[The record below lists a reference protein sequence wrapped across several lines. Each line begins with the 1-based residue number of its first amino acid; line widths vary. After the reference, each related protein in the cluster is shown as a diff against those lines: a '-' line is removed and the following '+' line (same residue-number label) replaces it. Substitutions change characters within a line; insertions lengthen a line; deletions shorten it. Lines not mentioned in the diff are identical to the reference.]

1 MKSNILFLIFFLIT
15 GLLYSNNF
23 EPIYYRNAFTGE
35 QKGKVSWEE
44 QRDLKNPKGKV
55 IYGTKLVLSKNRY
68 IQGEPIQYRLYAF
81 PKNNKSFLTRGLQDA
96 QFTIRGENSL
106 YIGTTFKYASLHL
119 FNEIKRNYVIL
130 PYPLLKLQGM
140 LRKSEFLASDSSN
153 IYYYFPNYPELQFKI
168 KPGKY
173 WIKLEIKEIIRD
185 AFRYTK
191 IDQYAYKT
199 TKIEKGDTLTIMPG
213 STVVYIDTVPDS
225 EKEAFGLYKAGRYKD
240 LVTRYPKSVYAAP
253 AYYGILASDI
263 KRAINIRNSN
273 PELREKIK
281 IEFYNMVKN
290 YPDYCSGEGVNT
302 FVILVDYLLE
312 KPNNPENRMFS
323 STAEM
328 ETYFKKFDDLKDNEF
343 AQWFYKDIYRGYVD
357 LLKKVMGRYRQ

>member
-1 MKSNILFLIFFLIT
+1 MKSKILFLIIFLISN
-15 GLLYSNNF
+15 LLYSNNF
-23 EPIYYRNAFTGE
+23 EPINYRNAFTGE

-44 QRDLKNPKGKV
+44 QRNLKNPKGKV

-81 PKNNKSFLTRGLQDA
+81 PQNNKSFLTRGLKDA

-106 YIGTTFKYASLHL
+106 NKGVLFKYASLFL

-130 PYPLLKLQGM
+130 PYPLLKRREM
-140 LRKSEFLASDSSN
+140 LRKSEYLASDSSN
-153 IYYYFPNYPELQFKI
+153 IFYYFPNYPDLQITI

-173 WIKLEIKEIIRD
+173 CVKLELKEVIRD
-185 AFRYTK
+185 AYRYAK
-191 IDQYAYKT
+191 IDQHAYNT
-199 TKIEKGDTLTIMPG
+199 TKIEKGDTVIIKPG
-213 STVVYIDTVPDS
+213 STAVYIDTVPDS
-225 EKEAFGLYKAGRYKD
+225 EKEAFGLYKAGQYKE
-240 LVTRYPKSVYAAP
+240 LVSKYPKSVYAAP
-253 AYYGILASDI
+253 SYYGILASDI

-281 IEFYNMVKN
+281 IKFYNMVKN

-323 STAEM
+323 NTAEM
-328 ETYFKKFDDLKDNEF
+328 ETYFKKFYDLKDN
-343 AQWFYKDIYRGYVD
+343 AYSQWFYKDAYRGYVD
-357 LLKKVMGRYRQ
+357 LLKKVMGRYK